1 MRRVQ
6 SLEVYIKINQNVQL
20 VSGAPINR
28 LVLTAETLP
37 GTYRKPI
44 QRPIGLCHPAG
55 YPRNRLQQQT
65 SPLSSLLPLPCLP
78 SKTSVLPLIE
88 LLLAK
93 DAH

>member
-1 MRRVQ
+1 MRCVE

-65 SPLSSLLPLPCLP
+65 SPPFLP
-78 SKTSVLPLIE
+78 SPLALPPE
-88 LLLAK
+88 QNQRLA
-93 DAH
+93 AN